1 MKPYLTFQS
10 FRPNCGCCVSLDG
23 HGNIRHKRVNATR
36 SRIERTAKRGVRQ
49 ALKQDLR
56 QRSNE

>member
-10 FRPNCGCCVSLDG
+10 MRPGCYCCVSKDG
-23 HGNIRHKRVNATR
+23 HGAIPHKRVNATR
-36 SRIERTAKRGVRQ
+36 SRVERTAKRGVRQ

-56 QRSNE
+56 RRINE